1 MDVASIAS
9 AAANSNSDVSASQY
23 GTSVMRKVLDI
34 QAVQG
39 AQLAQMV
46 AQASGIGQNLNT
58 TA

>member
-1 MDVASIAS
+1 MDVSTIAS
-9 AAANSNSDVSASQY
+9 NAANSSSELSASQY

-39 AQLAQMV
+39 AQMAQMV
-46 AQASGIGQNLNT
+46 AQANGLGQNLNV